1 MRKSDKLKNFKKVNL
16 LAEQRYLESKGIV
29 IESVIDMWVN
39 LKPTESLYNALISN
53 PNERWMLTKLII
65 GDNGLS
71 IQVNG
76 KPIQFLRKDTNMN
89 QSNGKGQSDTD
100 SFFYSIRLTKKNE
113 GKLQWELFAEIAK
126 EQGNERPLA
135 TGYWDSEDVGSLD
148 DRKFFEIL
156 KIN

>member
-16 LAEQRYLESKGIV
+16 LVEQRYLESKGIV
-29 IESVIDMWVN
+29 TESVIDMWVN

-53 PNERWMLTKLII
+53 PNERWMLTNLII

-76 KPIQFLRKDTNMN
+76 KPVQFLRKDTHMN
-89 QSNGKGQSDTD
+89 QSNGKGQSDKD
-100 SFFYSIRLTKKNE
+100 SFFYSIRLTKING
-113 GKLQWELFAEIAK
+113 GKLRWELFAETDN
-126 EQGNERPLA
+126 EQLNERPLVSDN
-135 TGYWDSEDVGSLD
+135 WDSEDVGSLD